1 MEFKSDK
8 GIEIAFK
15 ADIRR
20 IQSENLNHK
29 QIINCFAN
37 GKERDSIDIVEKMK
51 SNELAK
57 AEKRVITSLK
67 AKAGKTARTT
77 VRTKISKTRRP
88 TENTKTTSKPKKAA
102 LER

>member
-1 MEFKSDK
+1 MISLILLK
-8 GIEIAFK
+8 
-15 ADIRR
+15 
-20 IQSENLNHK
+20 
-29 QIINCFAN
+29 
-37 GKERDSIDIVEKMK
+37 KMK

-57 AEKRVITSLK
+57 AEKKSNYKLK
-67 AKAGKTARTT
+67 KQKPVKTARTA